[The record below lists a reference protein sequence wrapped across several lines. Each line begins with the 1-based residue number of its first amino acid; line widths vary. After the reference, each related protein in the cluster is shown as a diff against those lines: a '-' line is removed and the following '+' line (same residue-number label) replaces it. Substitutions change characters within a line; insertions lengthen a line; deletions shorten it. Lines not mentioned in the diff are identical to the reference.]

1 MGRFNIWIPPRHYL
15 HLTVAGDMSPPSRA
29 RRVPGPLGAGFAA
42 AAEVSRR
49 SMLFPRGAGVGR
61 LISNYFP

>member
-29 RRVPGPLGAGFAA
+29 RRVSEPLGAGFTATT
-42 AAEVSRR
+42 EVSRR
-49 SMLFPRGAGVGR
+49 LLLLPCGCRR
-61 LISNYFP
+61 LPP